1 MSEAASEYKLE
12 CYQIKKNLGTG
23 GNLWLVEDSVTG
35 KQLVMRRLSRSHE
48 AVYRILEKLCHP
60 NLTEVQDVFCCHGF
74 LYVVERFLEGK
85 TLTQVLEEQGASK
98 DLACSVA
105 KQILAALCVLHA
117 NGIIHRDIKPD
128 NIRMDSQGTA
138 RLMDFDIARLF
149 SEEKGADTTPKGT
162 RAYAPPEQYGF
173 QQTDYR
179 ADIYSLGVTVNEAA
193 TGNLPEAGVCGGF
206 LGIFVRRCTEL
217 DPKRRY
223 QTARQALTQ
232 LGRLEKRR
240 QMVALSAVA
249 ALGLTVAVGAWMVQR
264 PAATGS
270 AAQGGPAASGLMA
283 AEESVVPGPAA
294 GQDTAGSGFMA
305 EEESPASGSM
315 AEEPPASGLLTF
327 EDIAGPY
334 LGDWGLR
341 RGSSI
346 EQYPSLFLEDEGEYA
361 FVMEMEDG
369 RQVLA
374 AMEKTPE
381 ELVFSCALGDQ
392 DPAVFRFD
400 DIMLRET
407 GQKPGVFCFNDGIL
421 QEIFQESDGQEP
433 VPDPATG
440 SREGQDP
447 GKNWF
452 FAEFGPDSKYEYKYE
467 IMTPDYDGDGDR
479 EFVIILGR
487 CRWIEPPNPAY
498 AYLQVGYCLVWF
510 LDVSED
516 GSWNG
521 CQEPFWV
528 EGTPTFDY
536 DFRICDPANPFAGY
550 RWSHGEWVYVPDP
563 YGSAPDSP

>member
-12 CYQIKKNLGTG
+12 CYQIKKNLGTSG
-23 GNLWLVEDSVTG
+23 TLWLVEDSVTG
-35 KQLVMRRLSRSHE
+35 QRLVMRRLSRNHE
-48 AVYRILEKLCHP
+48 PVYRILEKLCHP
-60 NLTEVQDVFCCHGF
+60 NLTEIQDVFCCHGF

-85 TLTQVLEEQGASK
+85 TLTQVLEEQGASEA
-98 DLACSVA
+98 LARSVA
-105 KQILAALCVLHA
+105 KQLLAALCVLHA

-128 NIRMDSQGTA
+128 NILMDSQGTA
-138 RLMDFDIARLF
+138 RLIDFDIARLF

-179 ADIYSLGVTVNEAA
+179 ADIYSLGVTVNKAA
-193 TGNLPEAGVCGGF
+193 IGNLPEDGVCGGF

-223 QTARQALTQ
+223 QTARQAMTQ
-232 LGRLEKRR
+232 LRRLEKRR

-249 ALGLTVAVGAWMVQR
+249 VLGLTVAVGAWMVQR

-270 AAQGGPAASGLMA
+270 AAPGGSAAHESKTIG
-283 AEESVVPGPAA
+283 ESVESAVPGH
-294 GQDTAGSGFMA
+294 GDS
-305 EEESPASGSM
+305 ESTVAFGPEVT
-315 AEEPPASGLLTF
+315 EEPPASGPSTF
-327 EDIAGPY
+327 EDLAGPY

-341 RGSSI
+341 RGPSI
-346 EQYPSLFLEDEGEYA
+346 EQYPSLFLEDDGEYA

-369 RQVLA
+369 RQVLTT
-374 AMEKTPE
+374 MEKTPE

-400 DIMLRET
+400 DSMLRDP
-407 GQKPGVFCFNDGIL
+407 GQKPGVFCFYDWIL

-433 VPDPATG
+433 APDLATG
-440 SREGQDP
+440 SREDQDP

-498 AYLQVGYCLVWF
+498 TYLQVGYCLVWF